1 MSLELDNPFS
11 VKYKRDSRYFRLFVS
26 SLFEFETVQVCV
38 SIGRIQRP
46 DIDGIDAAR
55 NKARSRTKREKKL
68 IEIK

>member
-11 VKYKRDSRYFRLFVS
+11 VKYKRDSRYFRLFVHGFS
-26 SLFEFETVQVCV
+26 SSNTVQVCV

-46 DIDGIDAAR
+46 GIDGIDAAR
-55 NKARSRTKREKKL
+55 NKARSRTKGEKKL